1 MTLFPLLP
9 PKMTVAV
16 CGGLMPRLFDSIDAG
31 RAGVDQRSGCSA
43 GKQSL
48 SPPVVDGASPS
59 RAEPGPAYP
68 VGSMNRAADS
78 WSISAVGF
86 WNRAAEG

>member
-9 PKMTVAV
+9 PMMTVAV

-48 SPPVVDGASPS
+48 SPPVADGPRPAGPDGA
-59 RAEPGPAYP
+59 AYP
-68 VGSMNRAADS
+68 AGSMNRAADS

-86 WNRAAEG
+86 WKRAAEG